1 MSVTTS
7 NSAYQNE
14 GAGSGGTTASTPAGS
29 IFEYLDR
36 NTPLRRNGFG
46 NPAIS
51 APTPLAPEILG
62 ANYFWEASQIQLNIK
77 YMKAKT
83 GLDYDNNIQSNRT
96 LYA

>member
-1 MSVTTS
+1 MSVTVS
-7 NSAYQNE
+7 NSQYQVD

-36 NTPLRRNGFG
+36 NTPLRRNGVG
-46 NPAIS
+46 NPGITE
-51 APTPLAPEILG
+51 PTPDEPEILG
-62 ANYFWEASQIQLNIK
+62 DNYDWSASQIQLNIK
-77 YMKAKT
+77 YMKAKP